1 MKKLQELL
9 NKLLRKL
16 GLKEKAFKLVDKQED
31 VEVGKSVVTFL
42 MNDGSSSS
50 ITLEGS
56 SNNYPYF
63 IVTGNE
69 LANDYLSTLN
79 NGKAETDFINISPS
93 EGNKHL
99 VRRSDI
105 RRLTVVNSSHKVK
118 TTYQIKEY
126 L

>member
-1 MKKLQELL
+1 MKRLQELL

-16 GLKEKAFKLVDKQED
+16 GLKEKAFNLVEKIDE
-31 VEVGKSVVTFL
+31 VEVGKSVITFL
-42 MNDGSSSS
+42 INDGSSSS

-56 SNNYPYF
+56 AKNYPEY
-63 IVTGNE
+63 ILTGSEN
-69 LANDYLSTLN
+69 ADDYLLSLN
-79 NGKAETDFINISPS
+79 NKKVETDFINISPS

-105 RRLTVVNSSHKVK
+105 KRLTVVNSSHKVK
-118 TTYQIKEY
+118 ANYKVKEY

>member
-31 VEVGKSVVTFL
+31 VEVGKSVITFL
-42 MNDGSSSS
+42 INDGSSSS
-50 ITLEGS
+50 ITLEG
-56 SNNYPYF
+56 NARNYPDF
-63 IVTGNE
+63 IKTGNDV
-69 LANDYLSTLN
+69 ANDYLLLLN
-79 NGKAETDFINISPS
+79 SNKLETDFINISPS

-105 RRLTVVNSSHKVK
+105 KRLTVINSPHKIKVV
-118 TTYQIKEY
+118 YQIKEY
-126 L
+126 